1 MDKQILLICND
12 RRVFTYRCL
21 NIFLLNNGTPALASA
36 GTGDVLSGIL
46 VALAGRGS
54 ILDDVALLGSY
65 LHGECAQLYNELF
78 SSDGLTASLL
88 PDIIPLAMESVKDVY

>member
-1 MDKQILLICND
+1 MDGRILILKGPTSII
-12 RRVFTYRCL
+12 VTSSK
-21 NIFLLNNGTPALASA
+21 NIFLVNNGTPALASA

-88 PDIIPLAMESVKDVY
+88 PDIIPLAMESAKDVH